1 MLTLAEIKATAPNLF
16 ERAMT
21 TPSWLNEN
29 GMWGLPKRT
38 LRKVSRIQLAWI
50 GDRILE
56 RVVRSVIQRGYE
68 HLVSAKHLFIV
79 GEKLGIFS
87 YLNCGNGEKTQY
99 WTRCRQNNPKKGCG
113 PMPRRL
119 ISESV
124 EAIIAVIYLIHGYQ
138 RATEF
143 VKNAVIRPYHA
154 KIALCSLCETM
165 ST

>member
-21 TPSWLNEN
+21 TTQWVNEN
-29 GMWGLPKRT
+29 ISCGLPRRL

-50 GDRILE
+50 GDVILY
-56 RVVRSVIQRGYE
+56 RVAHSVMRRRDEQN
-68 HLVSAKHLFIV
+68 LVSAKYLFVV
-79 GEKLGIFS
+79 GEKLKIFS

-113 PMPRRL
+113 PTLRL

-124 EAIIAVIYLIHGYQ
+124 EALIAVIYLIHGYQ
-138 RATEF
+138 RAAEF
-143 VKNAVIRPYHA
+143 VTEVVIRPH
-154 KIALCSLCETM
+154 LEEMTV
-165 ST
+165 